1 MCICLCIHIYIYIYI
16 SLSLSIYIYIY
27 THVRDAQRGSDF
39 MEGQLWPAGA
49 RSQAACGERVHGF
62 RWSADSSA
70 RAASNVPR

>member
-1 MCICLCIHIYIYIYI
+1 MYVYMSVYTYIYIYTY
-16 SLSLSIYIYIY
+16 LSLSIYIYIY